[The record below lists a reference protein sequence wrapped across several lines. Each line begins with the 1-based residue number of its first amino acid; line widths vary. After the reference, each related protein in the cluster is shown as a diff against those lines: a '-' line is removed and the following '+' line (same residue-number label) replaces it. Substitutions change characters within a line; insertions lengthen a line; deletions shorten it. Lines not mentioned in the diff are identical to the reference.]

1 MKKIVEF
8 IKQHKEIIITVVLL
22 MALFFIVGSILNN
35 NYSIERESYKKQL
48 EQNNIEKQRL
58 LKENQIL
65 RDSANYWEVIA
76 NQAILKDTI
85 YLQNIIK
92 EKQKTNEKIHSIST
106 LNSDSLY
113 QLYTKLTEEYI
124 STKFEW

>member
-124 STKFEW
+124 STKFE